1 MHEDEEIEDRKFDF
15 DTMVRDAR
23 LGYTEL
29 RARRTSVRDTI
40 DRLLDEEKLI
50 VEQCDKL
57 SKMLSSMGIE
67 PEETISRP
75 RQSNIATVAAEVIE
89 ETFRKFPALIAIDE
103 SELIKAVAVRLPFAK
118 EKSIQGAFYRLT
130 QTNPKI
136 TRRGKRGSYQYT
148 FSDVEVSAPVF
159 IPPTHNWMDPEMGG
173 GKMVDE
179 VYVHPRAVNPA
190 DGSPPA
196 DDSPPL
202 S

>member
-1 MHEDEEIEDRKFDF
+1 MHDDEDIEDRKFDF
-15 DTMVRDAR
+15 DNMVRDAR

-89 ETFRKFPALIAIDE
+89 ETFRKFPDLIAIDE
-103 SELIKAVAVRLPFAK
+103 SDLIKAVAVRLPFAK

-130 QTNPKI
+130 QTNSKI

-148 FSDVEVSAPVF
+148 FSDVEVLTPSVEASFNP
-159 IPPTHNWMDPEMGG
+159 DD
-173 GKMVDE
+173 GKMVDG
-179 VYVHPRAVNPA
+179 VYTHPRAVKPSVSDA
-190 DGSPPA
+190 PS
-196 DDSPPL
+196 
-202 S
+202 